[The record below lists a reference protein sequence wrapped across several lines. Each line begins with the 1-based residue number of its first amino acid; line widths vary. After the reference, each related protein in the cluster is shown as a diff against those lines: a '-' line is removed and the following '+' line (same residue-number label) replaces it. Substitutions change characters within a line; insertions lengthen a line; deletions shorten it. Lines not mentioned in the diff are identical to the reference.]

1 MRYHARVPTQPSPL
15 CVPPLSRFNQFLAS
29 VPTHQHSLMMR
40 FNQALLPS
48 PERCACHRS
57 PDSSSRRF
65 SCRWFCQVLAKM
77 RSDSLHGVTC
87 CTLFASL
94 ALLLLSSPVMIHH
107 SKGFTR
113 CRTVSTSTTNSDNC
127 LFISILT
134 DSGATSLQHV
144 SHHLEVRKTP
154 HKMWLDSGLPTDSCS
169 TNPVRQRCKLNLVQP
184 IQGVLLLV
192 YQHSQV
198 LKDVRT
204 LALHIRHHLSYGL
217 FQIIDNV
224 RQISFHAVTRCAL
237 VASLSLINLI
247 FRQVSCFSVPHIGRR
262 LDSTFVPSSCGG
274 SVGFTVSRIPML
286 QMCSA
291 VVVLKTETGFVPAS
305 AHLFA
310 VKTFLML
317 RSPSCTRSCTRKKW
331 CVNVFRSRSC
341 SQPIRQRI

>member
-1 MRYHARVPTQPSPL
+1 MTFVHRLKLKSGTHAQLIVLGLPTDSCSTYPVRQPGQLILVQPIQCVIMLVYQHSQVLCAYHRSPD
-15 CVPPLSRFNQFLAS
+15 SISFLAS
-29 VPTHQHSLMMR
+29 VPTHQHNLMMR

-113 CRTVSTSTTNSDNC
+113 RRTVSTSTTNSDNC

-144 SHHLEVRKTP
+144 SNHLEVRKTP

-184 IQGVLLLV
+184 IQCVLLLV

-198 LKDVRT
+198 LKDVT
-204 LALHIRHHLSYGL
+204 
-217 FQIIDNV
+217 
-224 RQISFHAVTRCAL
+224 
-237 VASLSLINLI
+237 SL
-247 FRQVSCFSVPHIGRR
+247 
-262 LDSTFVPSSCGG
+262 STFVI
-274 SVGFTVSRIPML
+274 TY
-286 QMCSA
+286 
-291 VVVLKTETGFVPAS
+291 
-305 AHLFA
+305 
-310 VKTFLML
+310 LMD
-317 RSPSCTRSCTRKKW
+317 SFK
-331 CVNVFRSRSC
+331 
-341 SQPIRQRI
+341 